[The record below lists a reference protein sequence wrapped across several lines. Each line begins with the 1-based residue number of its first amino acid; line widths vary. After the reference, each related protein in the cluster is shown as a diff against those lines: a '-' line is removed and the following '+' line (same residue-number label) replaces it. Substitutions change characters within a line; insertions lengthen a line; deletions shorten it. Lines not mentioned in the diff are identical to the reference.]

1 MRTPCRHPSRLAWL
15 AAIAFVP
22 LVACRPAP
30 VVEEPSAP
38 ASTEI
43 AVAPQALAA
52 GTVTVD
58 AAVEIE
64 RAERLAA
71 TAVLTLDESRTS
83 RIGSMVDGIVM
94 FLDSQVGDRVSKG
107 AVLGGMHSAVV
118 HEAWAAYRKAMADRR
133 RQETELNYAQQSEAR
148 AERLLAA
155 RALSEQEVARAHA
168 DRIAAQE
175 GLDMARTEVR
185 RSEEE
190 LEHLGITSGDDPTG
204 ESGEQI
210 PVRTP
215 IAGVVL
221 ERLVTAGTAVTPGTP
236 LFVVS
241 DLSQL
246 WAVAEVDEARL
257 STLVVGR
264 TADVTVSA
272 YPGARFPARVT
283 FIGDTVNPSTRRVTV
298 RCVVPN
304 ADRRLKPNMYASV
317 SLGTGEPRRVVA
329 VPAAAV
335 QEMNGTRVVFVE
347 SASGRFL
354 SRSVVTGEEENGRVE
369 IEKGLAAGERVAVRG
384 SFLLKSQAMNTAAP
398 GA

>member
-1 MRTPCRHPSRLAWL
+1 
-15 AAIAFVP
+15 
-22 LVACRPAP
+22 
-30 VVEEPSAP
+30 
-38 ASTEI
+38 
-43 AVAPQALAA
+43 
-52 GTVTVD
+52 
-58 AAVEIE
+58 
-64 RAERLAA
+64 
-71 TAVLTLDESRTS
+71 
-83 RIGSMVDGIVM
+83 MVDGIVM
-94 FLDSQVGDRVSKG
+94 FLDAQVGDRVSKG
-107 AVLGGMHSAVV
+107 AVLGGMHSTVV

-272 YPGARFPARVT
+272 YPGARFPARVA

-354 SRSVVTGEEENGRVE
+354 PRSIVTGEEENGRVE

-384 SFLLKSQAMNTAAP
+384 SFLLKSQAINTAAP